1 MSTTTP
7 IIVGIAGGSG
17 SGKTTLTKKLL
28 EILGEANV
36 CCLNHDSFYH
46 DQSHKEV
53 EERAKTNF
61 DHPDSLDTDLMLN
74 NLRILKSGDCCN
86 IPIYDFATHSRIE
99 RTMMVK
105 PRKIILLDG
114 ILLFT
119 HPELAREMDI
129 RVFVDASADVRLSR
143 RLQRDIA
150 ERGRTV
156 DQVLHQYHA
165 TVKPMHEAWVE
176 PSKVEAD
183 LIVHS
188 EGHSM
193 DVTIEMLTNH
203 LKVKAGIF

>member
-129 RVFVDASADVRLSR
+129 RVFVVRFEVNSAS
-143 RLQRDIA
+143 Q
-150 ERGRTV
+150 
-156 DQVLHQYHA
+156 
-165 TVKPMHEAWVE
+165 
-176 PSKVEAD
+176 
-183 LIVHS
+183 
-188 EGHSM
+188 
-193 DVTIEMLTNH
+193 
-203 LKVKAGIF
+203 